1 MTYVIAVANQKGGVG
16 KTTTAINLA
25 YAMSQA
31 GKKVLV
37 IDMDMQGSASL
48 NLGIDTEDDET
59 NTIDILM
66 EERIKRPTSPVD
78 WDEVK
83 QFIYEPTY
91 PDRKRDPD
99 NHMKWI
105 DCRTPFGFY
114 ILPSSLRLS
123 VAELHMGLAGGV
135 TRKGLRHDYL
145 SKLTDCISENTD
157 IDYIIIDTPPS
168 LGALSLNSIAAA
180 TSGCI
185 IVSSLD
191 VMAVRGIATF
201 IETTETIKRLIPGH
215 RGILGILLGLYCER
229 RIIDRNIDDWVKDF
243 LPIPTFDTR
252 IPDSQSFKKANSA
265 MMVACQLDKKID
277 LAYKSLAE
285 EVIQAVEYP
294 EIPEEG
300 EQFEQDMDGDING

>member
-66 EERIKRPTSPVD
+66 EERIKRPTSPVE

-145 SKLTDCISENTD
+145 SKITDCISENTD

-277 LAYKSLAE
+277 VAYKSLAT

-294 EIPEEG
+294 EIPEEN
-300 EQFEQDMDGDING
+300 EELEQDMDGDING

>member
-66 EERIKRPTSPVD
+66 EERIKRPTSPVE

-145 SKLTDCISENTD
+145 SKITDCISENTD

-277 LAYKSLAE
+277 VAYKSLTT

-294 EIPEEG
+294 EIPEES
-300 EQFEQDMDGDING
+300 EEFEQDMDGDING

>member
-1 MTYVIAVANQKGGVG
+1 MSYVLAVANQKGGVG

-25 YAMSQA
+25 YALAQA

-66 EERIKRPTSPVD
+66 EERIKKPNSSVE

-91 PDRKRDPD
+91 PDRMRDPL
-99 NHMKWI
+99 NHMKWV

-123 VAELHMGLAGGV
+123 VAELHMGLAGGA
-135 TRKGLRHDYL
+135 TRQGLRTDYL
-145 SKLTDCISENTD
+145 SKITDCISENTD
-157 IDYIIIDTPPS
+157 IDYIIVDTPPS

-180 TSGCI
+180 KSGCI

-201 IETTETIKRLIPGH
+201 IETTETIQKITPGH
-215 RGILGILLGLYCER
+215 RGILGIILGLYSDR
-229 RIIDRNIDDWVKDF
+229 RVIDRSIDEWVKDF

-277 LAYKSLAE
+277 AAYKSLAA
-285 EVIQAVEYP
+285 EVMFAVEHP
-294 EIPEEG
+294 DELIGSAKREAEARG
-300 EQFEQDMDGDING
+300 ELDG

>member
-25 YAMSQA
+25 YALSQT

-66 EERIKRPTSPVD
+66 EERIKRPTSPVE

-277 LAYKSLAE
+277 AAYKSLAA

-294 EIPEEG
+294 EIPEEN

>member
-66 EERIKRPTSPVD
+66 EERIKRPTSPVE

-145 SKLTDCISENTD
+145 SKITDCISENTD

-215 RGILGILLGLYCER
+215 SGILGILLGLYCER

-294 EIPEEG
+294 EIPEES

>member
-66 EERIKRPTSPVD
+66 EERIKRPTSPVE

-145 SKLTDCISENTD
+145 SKITDCISENTD

-294 EIPEEG
+294 EIPEES
-300 EQFEQDMDGDING
+300 EEFEQDMDGDING

>member
-25 YAMSQA
+25 YALSQA

-300 EQFEQDMDGDING
+300 EQFEQDMDGGING

>member
-25 YAMSQA
+25 YALSQA

-59 NTIDILM
+59 NTIDIIM
-66 EERIKRPTSPVD
+66 EERIKRPTSPVE

-145 SKLTDCISENTD
+145 SKITDCIAENTD

-243 LPIPTFDTR
+243 LPIPTFNTR

-294 EIPEEG
+294 EIPEES

>member
-25 YAMSQA
+25 YALSQA

-66 EERIKRPTSPVD
+66 EERIKRPTSPVE

-277 LAYKSLAE
+277 AAYKSLAA

-294 EIPEEG
+294 EIPEESEEFG
-300 EQFEQDMDGDING
+300 QDMDGDING

>member
-66 EERIKRPTSPVD
+66 EERIKRPTSPVE

-145 SKLTDCISENTD
+145 SKITDCISENTG

-277 LAYKSLAE
+277 VAYKSLTT

-294 EIPEEG
+294 EIPEES
-300 EQFEQDMDGDING
+300 EEFEQDMDGDING

>member
-66 EERIKRPTSPVD
+66 EERIKRPTSPVE

-145 SKLTDCISENTD
+145 SKITDCISEHTD

-277 LAYKSLAE
+277 VAYKSLAT

-294 EIPEEG
+294 EIPEES
-300 EQFEQDMDGDING
+300 EEFKQDMDGDING

>member
-25 YAMSQA
+25 YALSQA

-66 EERIKRPTSPVD
+66 EERIKRPTSPVE

-243 LPIPTFDTR
+243 LPIPTFNTR

-277 LAYKSLAE
+277 AAYKSFAA

-294 EIPEEG
+294 EIPEEN
-300 EQFEQDMDGDING
+300 EQFEQDLDGDING

>member
-66 EERIKRPTSPVD
+66 EERIKRPTSPVE

-145 SKLTDCISENTD
+145 SKITDCISEHTD

-277 LAYKSLAE
+277 VAYKSLAT
-285 EVIQAVEYP
+285 EVIHAVEYP
-294 EIPEEG
+294 EIPEES
-300 EQFEQDMDGDING
+300 EEFEQDMDGDING

>member
-1 MTYVIAVANQKGGVG
+1 MAYVLAVANQKGGVG

-25 YAMSQA
+25 YAMSKA

-59 NTIDILM
+59 NTIDVLM
-66 EERIKRPTSPVD
+66 EERIKRPDSAVD
-78 WDEVK
+78 WANVK
-83 QFIYEPTY
+83 QYIYEPTF
-91 PDRKRDPD
+91 PDRKRDPL

-105 DCRTPFGFY
+105 DCKTPFGFY

-123 VAELHMGLAGGV
+123 VAELHMGLAGGA
-135 TRKGLRHDYL
+135 TRKGLRSDYL
-145 SKLTDCISENTD
+145 SKVTDCISNNTD
-157 IDYIIIDTPPS
+157 LDYIIIDTPPS
-168 LGALSLNSIAAA
+168 LGAMSLNSIAAA

-215 RGILGILLGLYCER
+215 RGILGIVLGLYSDR
-229 RIIDRNIDDWVKDF
+229 RIIDRSIDEWVKDF

-277 LAYKSLAE
+277 AAYQSLASE
-285 EVIQAVEYP
+285 IMFAVENP
-294 EIPEEG
+294 DELVGSAKAEEKNGG
-300 EQFEQDMDGDING
+300 ELNG

>member
-145 SKLTDCISENTD
+145 SRLTDCISENTD

>member
-25 YAMSQA
+25 YALSQA

-59 NTIDILM
+59 NTIDIIM
-66 EERIKRPTSPVD
+66 EERIKRPTSPVE

-145 SKLTDCISENTD
+145 SKITDCIAENTD

-294 EIPEEG
+294 EIPEES
-300 EQFEQDMDGDING
+300 EQLEQDMDGDING

>member
-25 YAMSQA
+25 YALSQA

-59 NTIDILM
+59 NTIDIIM
-66 EERIKRPTSPVD
+66 EERIKRPTSPVE

-145 SKLTDCISENTD
+145 SKITDCIAENTD

-294 EIPEEG
+294 EIPEES
-300 EQFEQDMDGDING
+300 EQLEQDIDGDING

>member
-25 YAMSQA
+25 YALSQA

-294 EIPEEG
+294 EIPKEG

>member
-25 YAMSQA
+25 YALSQA

-277 LAYKSLAE
+277 LAYKSLAA

-294 EIPEEG
+294 EIPEEN
-300 EQFEQDMDGDING
+300 EQFEQNMDGGING

>member
-59 NTIDILM
+59 NTIDIIM
-66 EERIKRPTSPVD
+66 EERIKRPTSPVE

-145 SKLTDCISENTD
+145 SKITDCIAENTD

-294 EIPEEG
+294 EIPEES
-300 EQFEQDMDGDING
+300 EQLEQDMDGDING